1 MANTATT
8 NANLVIIRGLDRG
21 TRPAGSP
28 APTPPGE
35 QVADG
40 PTQLRGFRVKHPTYR
55 QFTYEPQA
63 VAASY
68 SFAGSTLTFSANYKG
83 AYGNNIH
90 VALTNS
96 AGQQSVATTWG
107 ASSADPIFTITVPS
121 GTTASGVANLVNTDE
136 TASQFITCS
145 YGIAGQG
152 VGTFNSTALS
162 GGSNGVSA
170 DAEPTTE
177 VESVAG
183 APLWLRV
190 TNKSALVVDTTD
202 LITAR
207 TLKRNQWRY
216 VVVGFPT

>member
-21 TRPAGSP
+21 THPAGLPVPSP
-28 APTPPGE
+28 TGE

-55 QFTYEPQA
+55 QFTFESQA

-68 SFAGSTLTFSANYKG
+68 AWPGSSLTFTANYKG

-90 VALTNS
+90 VAVTTG
-96 AGQQSVATTWG
+96 AGQTVATTWG
-107 ASSADPIFTITVPS
+107 ASSADPIFTVTVPS
-121 GTTASGVANLVNTDE
+121 GTTASGVANLLNTDE

-152 VGTFNSTALS
+152 VGTFTSQALA
-162 GGSNGVSA
+162 GGSNGVGA
-170 DAEPTTE
+170 DAEPSTE
-177 VESVAG
+177 VEGVAG
-183 APLWLRV
+183 APIWLRV

-202 LITAR
+202 LVTAR